1 MPEADHDVPPH
12 LESISPRPLDEQNS
26 DPESEPDSD
35 PEPASNVTYND
46 AKDVY
51 GKVASTNFAILCA
64 GFNDAAL
71 GPLIPYIQPWFGIG
85 LLEISYIYLINF
97 VGGFTASFLNIHI
110 CSHLGTGGT
119 LVLGI
124 TVQCTGYALMFSAP
138 SFPFFLI
145 GFLFTGF
152 GLALADAQANSF
164 TVTVRNSHRWLG
176 VLHAV
181 YGLGTILAPLV
192 ANPIAAHTPRWQI
205 YYLISLV
212 LGVTNAS
219 FNAWTF
225 RHRLFRPN
233 DEGKKGAAGKELR
246 ETLSHRALWFLTMF
260 FFLYS
265 GAEITLGGWL
275 VQFLVAVSHGDPEKV
290 GYVAS
295 IFWCGFTLGRIALAD
310 VTHRFGERRMVFIYL
325 ALALAFQLMFWLIPS
340 ILVNA
345 ISVCLLGFFIG
356 PFYPV
361 GLYVLTQVIPQ
372 DLHLGAIGFT
382 ASFGSIG
389 CAAFPFMTGAIASR
403 AGVEV
408 LQPIMIGLLIGLG
421 IFWALVP
428 KEGRIRLT

>member
-1 MPEADHDVPPH
+1 MTQTSDHDDPPPY
-12 LESISPRPLDEQNS
+12 LESATTPEDESDSPS
-26 DPESEPDSD
+26 SE
-35 PEPASNVTYND
+35 VTYND
-46 AKDVY
+46 ARDVY
-51 GKVASTNFAILCA
+51 GKIASTNFSILCA

-71 GPLIPYIQPWFGIG
+71 GPLIPYIQPWFHIG
-85 LLEISYIYLINF
+85 LLEISYIYLVNF
-97 VGGFTASFLNIHI
+97 VGGFTASFANIHI

-119 LVLGI
+119 LVLGV
-124 TVQCTGYALMFSAP
+124 TVQCTGYALMFWAP
-138 SFPFFLI
+138 SFPFFLVA
-145 GFLFTGF
+145 FLFTGF
-152 GLALADAQANSF
+152 GLGIADAQANSF

-192 ANPIAAHTPRWQI
+192 ANPIAAHTATWQL
-205 YYLISLV
+205 YYLITLV
-212 LGVTNAS
+212 LGAINILLNV
-219 FNAWTF
+219 WTF
-225 RHRLFRPN
+225 RHGLFKPN
-233 DEGKKGAAGKELR
+233 EGSIKGAAGRELR

-275 VQFLVAVSHGDPEKV
+275 VQFLVAVRNGDPEKV
-290 GYVAS
+290 GYIAS

-310 VTHRFGERRMVFIYL
+310 VTHRFGERRMVFIYITL
-325 ALALAFQLMFWLIPS
+325 AITFQLMFWLIPN

-361 GLYVLTQVIPQ
+361 GLYVITQVIPQ
-372 DLHLGAIGFT
+372 ELHLGAIGFT
-382 ASFGSIG
+382 ASFGAAG
-389 CAAFPFMTGAIASR
+389 CAAFPFLTGAIASR

-408 LQPIMIGLLIGLG
+408 LQPIMIGLLIGMT

-428 KEGRIRLT
+428 KQGRIQLT

>member
-1 MPEADHDVPPH
+1 MTQTEYDDPPPY
-12 LESISPRPLDEQNS
+12 LESATPPED
-26 DPESEPDSD
+26 ESESDS
-35 PEPASNVTYND
+35 PPKLTYTD
-46 AKDVY
+46 AREVY
-51 GKVASTNFAILCA
+51 GKIASTNFAILCA

-71 GPLIPYIQPWFGIG
+71 GPLIPYIQPWFNIG

-97 VGGFTASFLNIHI
+97 VGGFTASFANIHI
-110 CSHLGTGGT
+110 CSHLGTGGS

-124 TVQCTGYALMFSAP
+124 SVQCTGYALMFSAP
-138 SFPFFLI
+138 SFPVFAS

-176 VLHAV
+176 LLHAV

-192 ANPIAAHTPRWQI
+192 ANPIAAHMPRWQL

-212 LGVTNAS
+212 LGVINAS
-219 FNAWTF
+219 FAAWNF
-225 RHRLFRPN
+225 RHRLFKPN
-233 DEGKKGAAGKELR
+233 DEGSKEAAGKELR
-246 ETLSHRALWFLTMF
+246 ETLSNRALWYLTMF

-275 VQFLVAVSHGDPEKV
+275 VQFLVAVRGGDPEKV
-290 GYVAS
+290 GYIAS

-310 VTHRFGERRMVFIYL
+310 VTHWFGERRMVFIYL
-325 ALALAFQLMFWLIPS
+325 ALALAFQLVFWLVPS

-372 DLHLGAIGFT
+372 ELHLGAIGFT

-408 LQPIMIGLLIGLG
+408 LQPIMIGLLLG
-421 IFWALVP
+421 ITFFWALVP
-428 KEGRIRLT
+428 RPGRIQLT